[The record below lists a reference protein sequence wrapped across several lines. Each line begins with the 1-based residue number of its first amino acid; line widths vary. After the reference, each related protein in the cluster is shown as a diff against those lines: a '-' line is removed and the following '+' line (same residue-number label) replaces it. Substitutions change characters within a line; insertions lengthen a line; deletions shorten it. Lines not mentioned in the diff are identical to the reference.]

1 MAENNL
7 QNQKNEVSF
16 ENDQTNQI
24 LFYANKKLEFAN
36 DNINT
41 IKKLLLLT
49 GQYVIAE
56 ISKSYDPNIDI
67 DKAWESITKLG
78 NELGVF
84 KEFGLLVD
92 SSFSTDSTLY
102 VNGHYVDESE
112 FSLQD
117 FVTNNLD
124 DTATLLFIVPADYIN
139 RPFSFPFWKWV
150 IENKFLH
157 GIVQL
162 PWTKE
167 VIGFTKKGGN
177 VVVIS
182 KRKGNMVF
190 FVDATKGFWD
200 NGKSKLDVEKLL
212 EVIHEKNPE
221 YYKEK
226 SFDDIIAQKNDDFSI
241 ARQFIPLTKDGK
253 SIVALGDLIDL
264 YDSEVEED
272 AKGFFLNLDY
282 YDWYYSSAHYSKHF
296 MQPSLMPIA
305 KKTPE
310 KSFFMLVEVED
321 CDRLVCS
328 YIEDGFN
335 RIDDVYDF
343 SSTGLHSRD
352 VFTDD
357 GEGEPILYTYVNSM
371 VFTIKKFPIVP
382 INPHYLLKE
391 LLSEEG
397 TKFLYKWRDVDRWKE
412 DDASFLS
419 LEIEVPSL
427 EQQQRI
433 LDLEMQKELSNTKEE
448 IQKNYEKYKQD
459 IRLKKHALAQRLR
472 VMKNWWQ
479 NLQAARKDGH
489 GIVDD
494 EATIGK
500 LHPISVKEIY
510 SQIDREMNMLFKQVN
525 AFNLGDTMTSEV
537 FDAKEFVQ
545 QYVKQHDP
553 MFEYQTELP
562 QRAANIRFPKDAL
575 QIILDNIASNAC
587 SHGFK
592 GREKESNIIRIVME
606 IKGYSLIIRIGN
618 NGNPMSPSMT
628 AEKVFTYGDTT
639 EEGVGEHGGLGG
651 FQIEDLMSKFG
662 NVVELEL
669 DENAEFPV
677 VYKLVFRD
685 VNIY

>member
-212 EVIHEKNPE
+212 EVIH
-221 YYKEK
+221 
-226 SFDDIIAQKNDDFSI
+226 
-241 ARQFIPLTKDGK
+241 
-253 SIVALGDLIDL
+253 
-264 YDSEVEED
+264 
-272 AKGFFLNLDY
+272 
-282 YDWYYSSAHYSKHF
+282 
-296 MQPSLMPIA
+296 
-305 KKTPE
+305 
-310 KSFFMLVEVED
+310 
-321 CDRLVCS
+321 
-328 YIEDGFN
+328 
-335 RIDDVYDF
+335 
-343 SSTGLHSRD
+343 
-352 VFTDD
+352 
-357 GEGEPILYTYVNSM
+357 
-371 VFTIKKFPIVP
+371 
-382 INPHYLLKE
+382 
-391 LLSEEG
+391 
-397 TKFLYKWRDVDRWKE
+397 
-412 DDASFLS
+412 
-419 LEIEVPSL
+419 
-427 EQQQRI
+427 
-433 LDLEMQKELSNTKEE
+433 
-448 IQKNYEKYKQD
+448 
-459 IRLKKHALAQRLR
+459 
-472 VMKNWWQ
+472 
-479 NLQAARKDGH
+479 
-489 GIVDD
+489 
-494 EATIGK
+494 
-500 LHPISVKEIY
+500 
-510 SQIDREMNMLFKQVN
+510 
-525 AFNLGDTMTSEV
+525 
-537 FDAKEFVQ
+537 
-545 QYVKQHDP
+545 
-553 MFEYQTELP
+553 
-562 QRAANIRFPKDAL
+562 
-575 QIILDNIASNAC
+575 
-587 SHGFK
+587 
-592 GREKESNIIRIVME
+592 
-606 IKGYSLIIRIGN
+606 
-618 NGNPMSPSMT
+618 
-628 AEKVFTYGDTT
+628 
-639 EEGVGEHGGLGG
+639 
-651 FQIEDLMSKFG
+651 
-662 NVVELEL
+662 
-669 DENAEFPV
+669 
-677 VYKLVFRD
+677 
-685 VNIY
+685 